1 MVKLKPTA
9 QAGEGQSPIPAAME
23 AFQGLADL
31 WQLSTEDQLLLLG
44 SPGRS
49 TFFKWKKDG
58 GSLPRDTVER
68 ISHLLAIHKAL
79 EILLPETRAADGW
92 IRRPNAQFNGQGALD
107 VMRGGQ
113 VIDIY
118 RVRQY
123 VDAQRGG

>member
-1 MVKLKPTA
+1 VAKLEPTA
-9 QAGEGQSPIPAAME
+9 QAGEGRSAIPAALE
-23 AFQGLADL
+23 AFQGLAEL
-31 WQLSTEDQLLLLG
+31 WQLSIEDQLLLLG

-68 ISHLLAIHKAL
+68 VSHLLAIHKAL
-79 EILLPETRAADGW
+79 EILLPDTHAADGW
-92 IRRPNAQFNGQGALD
+92 IRRPNMQFNGQSALD

-113 VIDIY
+113 VVDIY